1 MPELSGKKAKIRTTS
16 LAGTSSTD
24 NAATITTGGGT
35 GNSSVQI
42 TATGRRH
49 WDRSATAT
57 PDLFLNTTLVPSTA
71 IETINSVQGIF
82 NLNESRTAT
91 GTYTIDVHFLTN
103 TYLTGGQD
111 WTVTVDNEMLET
123 TAFSTST
130 QDAQWRTFIPG
141 LSEASV
147 SISRLLSTGDTGPL
161 FIDRVILEGS
171 TGVNTELIVELIAEN
186 AVRLEGY
193 AWVASDGWEASV
205 DGLTAESVDLQI
217 DGELFFSST

>member
-1 MPELSGKKAKIRTTS
+1 MAELSGKTAKIRTTS
-16 LAGTSSTD
+16 ILGTSSTD

-35 GNSSVQI
+35 GNSSIQI

-82 NLNESRTAT
+82 NLNNSRTST
-91 GTYTIDVHFLTN
+91 GTYTIDCIFLTN
-103 TYLTGGQD
+103 TFLTGGQD

-123 TAFSTST
+123 TAFSTT
-130 QDAQWRTFIPG
+130 TGDAQWRTFITG

-147 SISRLLSTGDTGPL
+147 SISRLISTGDTGPL
-161 FIDRVILEGS
+161 FIDRLTLE
-171 TGVNTELIVELIAEN
+171 NDLIVELIADN
-186 AVRLEGY
+186 ADRLEGY

-217 DGELFFSST
+217 DGELFYSST

>member
-1 MPELSGKKAKIRTTS
+1 MAELSGKTAKIRTTS
-16 LAGTSSTD
+16 LVGTSSTD

-49 WDRSATAT
+49 WDRSATAI

-71 IETINSVQGIF
+71 IASINPVQGIF
-82 NLNESRTAT
+82 NLNNSRTST

-111 WTVTVDNEMLET
+111 WTVTVDNDMLET

-130 QDAQWRTFIPG
+130 GDAQWRTFIPG
-141 LSEASV
+141 LSEATV

-161 FIDRVILEGS
+161 FIDRVILEGT

-205 DGLTAESVDLQI
+205 DGITAESVDLQI
-217 DGELFFSST
+217 DGELYFSST